1 MATIAEPLELAS
13 LQETLRKA
21 EAHLETLLATAP
33 PSLPRGQVS
42 NLSKEEIKARKA
54 QHRFIRLANDDV
66 KKAKLEIR
74 RYHQRVWKK
83 KQRSMVTPPAAS
95 NPSVGTPSRPPRPS
109 SGEMTS
115 PNPFGRPSSS
125 VMGTPSRPPRPS
137 SGEMMGTPSSL
148 TPFGRAPR
156 PIAMTPEDRRNLA
169 NAMMQTLNSELKENR
184 LASDQFYAENRA
196 VSSATQER
204 ILQDSSATQERILR
218 DSSDTKEKNRIAR
231 DEVLDRNLVARCKT
245 QNELKGIYGMPT
257 ASDQEI
263 QAQVQIERRI
273 REGTVAALPS
283 TSSQECYFSI
293 GSADCDGS
301 SVSITTDTCGFL
313 AGNQI
318 SDGQRSFERRR
329 SLAKSS
335 AKTPATSMVG
345 ASRQSRSNKLN
356 GRRGMGSVSAASKP
370 EEIPLSYLLAP
381 KFKVGDK
388 VWHSKRE
395 LHGKIV
401 RVVRSYINGTE
412 VLDYQMEVDP
422 SYNRPDPILDCSWE
436 YLKPYVV

>member
-1 MATIAEPLELAS
+1 MATSESPELVG
-13 LQETLRKA
+13 LR
-21 EAHLETLLATAP
+21 ELLAKAQKHLNDLPEITP
-33 PSLPRGQVS
+33 LPRGAVAKLGKQEA
-42 NLSKEEIKARKA
+42 KERKDLHKARRRA
-54 QHRFIRLANDDV
+54 ENDV
-66 KKAKLEIR
+66 ATLEREYNRCYQRDWQR
-74 RYHQRVWKK
+74 RKRQQ
-83 KQRSMVTPPAAS
+83 QRSTTMVAPPAAS
-95 NPSVGTPSRPPRPS
+95 HPSA
-109 SGEMTS
+109 
-115 PNPFGRPSSS
+115 
-125 VMGTPSRPPRPS
+125 GTPSRPPRPS

-245 QNELKGIYGMPT
+245 QNEIKGIYGMPT

-356 GRRGMGSVSAASKP
+356 GRRGIGSVSAASKP

-388 VWHSKRE
+388 VWHSKRK